1 MSKELEFHPLSELGG
16 PLLEGDDFDRFVAD
30 IKAHGGR
37 PREGIVL
44 HEGKILD
51 GRNLYRALRALGE
64 SPEDIKEIHCLN
76 FKDWHEGSPRAYVI
90 SMNVHRR
97 HLTPE
102 ERRAALARKIKADPT
117 KSDRAIAKEEGVDH
131 KTVAKAR
138 REAESTGEASPV
150 EKRVGAD
157 GKARKAK
164 TPRQRKIAQN
174 KARREK
180 HAEWIER
187 RLVFADKVHRWVR
200 SLSAE
205 QAKGL
210 QNLLE
215 EKEFAD
221 TFVFRESLRE
231 GVEFNLTG
239 VQASCWRI
247 QMTKEGQRRGNVV
260 YFDWENAK
268 QCAAL
273 MQEKNPGWSAI
284 LVPVLESDGVR
295 SAAVPNALIVD
306 GEPSVVH
313 PCYGDADWVEETEG
327 GHEAYTALKVKRAQ
341 EGAACEASADD
352 PEASAEAM
360 KAKMAALDAAAPA
373 A

>member
-1 MSKELEFHPLSELGG
+1 AGILRRRSGARRS
-16 PLLEGDDFDRFVAD
+16 R
-30 IKAHGGR
+30 GR
-37 PREGIVL
+37 SRPTRRSLIGL
-44 HEGKILD
+44 
-51 GRNLYRALRALGE
+51 
-64 SPEDIKEIHCLN
+64 
-76 FKDWHEGSPRAYVI
+76 SPR
-90 SMNVHRR
+90 RR
-97 HLTPE
+97 VSITRPSP
-102 ERRAALARKIKADPT
+102 RP
-117 KSDRAIAKEEGVDH
+117 G
-131 KTVAKAR
+131 AR
-138 REAESTGEASPV
+138 RNQLGKASPV

-247 QMTKEGQRRGNVV
+247 QMTKEGQRRG
-260 YFDWENAK
+260 
-268 QCAAL
+268 
-273 MQEKNPGWSAI
+273 
-284 LVPVLESDGVR
+284 
-295 SAAVPNALIVD
+295 
-306 GEPSVVH
+306 
-313 PCYGDADWVEETEG
+313 
-327 GHEAYTALKVKRAQ
+327 
-341 EGAACEASADD
+341 
-352 PEASAEAM
+352 
-360 KAKMAALDAAAPA
+360 
-373 A
+373 